1 MIANTTLPHILA
13 AINFATVLSILTG
26 FIAIRRGARGGHR
39 AAMLVSAGFGVAFL
53 VIYLIY
59 HMNAGLAKFGGVGAT
74 RTVYFTILIV
84 HILAATIAAVMVPMT
99 LFRALRGEFGGHRA
113 IARWTL
119 PLWLFVSV
127 SGLVV
132 YVLAVHIYPYGGK
145 LS

>member
-1 MIANTTLPHILA
+1 
-13 AINFATVLSILTG
+13 
-26 FIAIRRGARGGHR
+26 
-39 AAMLVSAGFGVAFL
+39 
-53 VIYLIY
+53 
-59 HMNAGLAKFGGVGAT
+59 
-74 RTVYFTILIV
+74 
-84 HILAATIAAVMVPMT
+84 MVPMT